1 MFSSVGWGEIL
12 TLLVAALFIFG
23 PDKLPGAA
31 KQAKD
36 ALKSVRKQLSGAR
49 QQIKDEFADVA
60 PNFDPTMLNP
70 REFIRRNLFEDDD
83 DDEPVTSNVM
93 QASTPGHAR
102 VPDAAHTP
110 TAIQAVLPN
119 KPVLYDEETT

>member
-36 ALKSVRKQLSGAR
+36 ALKSVRKQLTGAR
-49 QQIKDEFADVA
+49 NQIKDEFADVA

-83 DDEPVTSNVM
+83 DEPVTSNVM
-93 QASTPGHAR
+93 QESTPGPAR